1 MCVCVLL
8 SLVIRD
14 NLLLSSKA
22 HELRR
27 SLDQLRGNPTLTMR
41 REAMTGMQ
49 ASSLSGGAV
58 GMLLSCAICKLITL
72 PQPNLNLRDG
82 MEWMNININLWGLYL
97 SSKKICMVIRS
108 TTNVHVFFLLLF
120 IYFFNFSLLS
130 FFAIFFNFA
139 LICTN
144 LYMLQVKFDFRLNFF
159 NLGWFSISFVC

>member
-8 SLVIRD
+8 SSVIRD

-22 HELRR
+22 HDLRR

-82 MEWMNININLWGLYL
+82 MEWMNIKVNLWGLYL
-97 SSKKICMVIRS
+97 SSKKNLHGNKGYYKSTCMFFF
-108 TTNVHVFFLLLF
+108 VFYFLF
-120 IYFFNFSLLS
+120 YFF
-130 FFAIFFNFA
+130 IIHFNI
-139 LICTN
+139 LQLC
-144 LYMLQVKFDFRLNFF
+144 LQVKFDFRLNFF
-159 NLGWFSISFVC
+159 NLGWFSISFVS

>member
-1 MCVCVLL
+1 MLLICVCVCVLL
-8 SLVIRD
+8 SSVIRD

-22 HELRR
+22 HDLRR

-82 MEWMNININLWGLYL
+82 MEWMNIKVNLWGLYL
-97 SSKKICMVIRS
+97 SSKKNLHGNKGYYKSTCMFFF
-108 TTNVHVFFLLLF
+108 VFYFLF
-120 IYFFNFSLLS
+120 YFF
-130 FFAIFFNFA
+130 IIHFNI
-139 LICTN
+139 LQLC
-144 LYMLQVKFDFRLNFF
+144 LQVKFDFRLNFF

>member
-1 MCVCVLL
+1 MLLIFVCVCVLL

-22 HELRR
+22 HDLRR

-82 MEWMNININLWGLYL
+82 MEWMNINVNLWGLYL

-139 LICTN
+139 LIMYKFVYVTGQIWF
-144 LYMLQVKFDFRLNFF
+144 QVKFF
-159 NLGWFSISFVC
+159 

>member
-1 MCVCVLL
+1 MLL
-8 SLVIRD
+8 SSVIRD

-22 HELRR
+22 HDLRR

-49 ASSLSGGAV
+49 ASSLSSGAV

-82 MEWMNININLWGLYL
+82 MEWMNIKVILWGLYQ
-97 SSKKICMVIRS
+97 SSKKNLHGNKGYYKSTCM
-108 TTNVHVFFLLLF
+108 FFFCFLFFILNFILLLF
-120 IYFFNFSLLS
+120 FS
-130 FFAIFFNFA
+130 IFFNFA

-144 LYMLQVKFDFRLNFF
+144 LYYVTGQIWFQVKFF
-159 NLGWFSISFVC
+159 

>member
-1 MCVCVLL
+1 MCVLL

-22 HELRR
+22 HDLRR

-82 MEWMNININLWGLYL
+82 MEWMNINVNLWGLYL

-139 LICTN
+139 LIMYKFVYVTGQIWF
-144 LYMLQVKFDFRLNFF
+144 QVKFF
-159 NLGWFSISFVC
+159 

>member
-1 MCVCVLL
+1 MLLICVCVCVLL
-8 SLVIRD
+8 SSVIRD

-22 HELRR
+22 HDLRR

-82 MEWMNININLWGLYL
+82 MEWMNIKVNLWGLYL
-97 SSKKICMVIRS
+97 SSKKNLHGNKGYYKSTCMFFFCFLFFILFFYYSFQYSSTLHWYVQICICYRS
-108 TTNVHVFFLLLF
+108 N
-120 IYFFNFSLLS
+120 
-130 FFAIFFNFA
+130 
-139 LICTN
+139 LIS
-144 LYMLQVKFDFRLNFF
+144 
-159 NLGWFSISFVC
+159 G

>member
-1 MCVCVLL
+1 MLL
-8 SLVIRD
+8 SSVIRD

-22 HELRR
+22 HDLRR
-27 SLDQLRGNPTLTMR
+27 SLDQLQGNPTLTTR

-82 MEWMNININLWGLYL
+82 MEWMNIKVILWGLYL

-108 TTNVHVFFLLLF
+108 TTNVHVFFYYYLF
-120 IYFFNFSLLS
+120 IFLILLCYYSLQYSSTLHWYVQMC
-130 FFAIFFNFA
+130 IFLLCYRSN
-139 LICTN
+139 LIS
-144 LYMLQVKFDFRLNFF
+144 
-159 NLGWFSISFVC
+159 G